1 MMDNKQEKEAKKMKR
16 KNYMKKIVTVLAV
29 ATMLMSS
36 LSACGKTEDT
46 TTDKPAA
53 EASVETEQTSEAAGT
68 ESVAETEA
76 VAATE
81 ENPEGEDN
89 RLEEGMTKV
98 YTLIDAYN
106 DLLSQHKY
114 AEDLLQAD
122 VETIDDAELGDLG
135 FVAADGNE
143 FVKVGGYYSVLIKYY
158 FDYVNNGI
166 KYGDGYSDFSELAA
180 SFPDEKSV
188 MESFG
193 FPYDPTDE
201 ESTTNDMIMY
211 EAVGVLP
218 FLASCEAVHGTDLV
232 ETTEYVMGDY
242 TSAYAIPLNCDGNTG
257 LTAVFDADGN
267 LMNICSSDDFDQYIS
282 SFPNGAS
289 E

>member
-1 MMDNKQEKEAKKMKR
+1 MKR

-29 ATMLMSS
+29 ATILMSS

-81 ENPEGEDN
+81 ENTEGEDN
-89 RLEEGMTKV
+89 RLEEGMTIV

-122 VETIDDAELGDLG
+122 VETLDDAELGNLG
-135 FVAADGNE
+135 LTTADGNE
-143 FVKVGGYYSVLIKYY
+143 IQTNYGYYSVLITYY
-158 FDYVNNGI
+158 YNYANNGI
-166 KYGDGYSDFSELAA
+166 KYGDGYLDFSELA
-180 SFPDEKSV
+180 SQIPDEKSI
-188 MESFG
+188 MAKYG
-193 FPYDPTDE
+193 FTDE
-201 ESTTNDMIMY
+201 GSNNTNTVIMY

>member
-1 MMDNKQEKEAKKMKR
+1 MKR

-81 ENPEGEDN
+81 ENTEGEDN

-122 VETIDDAELGDLG
+122 VETLDDAELGNLG
-135 FVAADGNE
+135 LTTADGNE
-143 FVKVGGYYSVLIKYY
+143 IQTNYGYYSVLITYY
-158 FDYVNNGI
+158 YNYANNGI
-166 KYGDGYSDFSELAA
+166 KYGDGYLDFSELA
-180 SFPDEKSV
+180 SQIPDEKSI
-188 MESFG
+188 MAKYG
-193 FPYDPTDE
+193 FTDE
-201 ESTTNDMIMY
+201 GSNNTNTVIMY

-242 TSAYAIPLNCDGNTG
+242 TSAYTIPLDCDGNTG

>member
-1 MMDNKQEKEAKKMKR
+1 MKR

-46 TTDKPAA
+46 TNDKPAA

-81 ENPEGEDN
+81 ENTEGEDN

-122 VETIDDAELGDLG
+122 VETLDDAELGNLG
-135 FVAADGNE
+135 FATADGNE
-143 FVKVGGYYSVLIKYY
+143 IQTKHGYYSILITYY

-166 KYGDGYSDFSELAA
+166 KYGDGYSDLSELA
-180 SFPDEKSV
+180 SQLPDTKSI
-188 MESFG
+188 MAKYG
-193 FPYDPTDE
+193 FTDKGE
-201 ESTTNDMIMY
+201 NNTNTIIMF

>member
-1 MMDNKQEKEAKKMKR
+1 MKR

-53 EASVETEQTSEAAGT
+53 EASVETEQTSEAGGT

-81 ENPEGEDN
+81 ENTEGEDN

-122 VETIDDAELGDLG
+122 LETEDDVELGNLG
-135 FVAADGNE
+135 LATADGNE
-143 FVKVGGYYSVLIKYY
+143 IQTVFGYYSVLITYY
-158 FDYVNNGI
+158 YDYVNNGI

-180 SFPDEKSV
+180 QLPDEKSV
-188 MESFG
+188 MAKYG
-193 FPYDPTDE
+193 FVDE
-201 ESTTNDMIMY
+201 GNNSENGIIMA
-211 EAVGVLP
+211 EAVRVLP

>member
-1 MMDNKQEKEAKKMKR
+1 
-16 KNYMKKIVTVLAV
+16 MKKIVTVLAV

-46 TTDKPAA
+46 TTDKPA
-53 EASVETEQTSEAAGT
+53 
-68 ESVAETEA
+68 
-76 VAATE
+76 TE
-81 ENPEGEDN
+81 ENTEGEDN

-122 VETIDDAELGDLG
+122 VESLDDAELGNLG
-135 FVAADGNE
+135 LTTADGNE
-143 FVKVGGYYSVLIKYY
+143 IQTSHGYYSVLITYY

-180 SFPDEKSV
+180 QLPDENSIKSKYGFV
-188 MESFG
+188 DEGESK
-193 FPYDPTDE
+193 
-201 ESTTNDMIMY
+201 TNKVIMF

>member
-1 MMDNKQEKEAKKMKR
+1 MKR

-53 EASVETEQTSEAAGT
+53 EASVETEQTSEAETAGT
-68 ESVAETEA
+68 ETVAETEA

-81 ENPEGEDN
+81 ENTEGEDN

-98 YTLIDAYN
+98 YTLMDAYN

-122 VETIDDAELGDLG
+122 VETLDDAELGNLG
-135 FVAADGNE
+135 LTTADGNE
-143 FVKVGGYYSVLIKYY
+143 IQTLGGYYCVLSKYY

-166 KYGDGYSDFSELAA
+166 KYGNGYSDFNKLSVQISNENEIVNIYGA
-180 SFPDEKSV
+180 SSGD
-188 MESFG
+188 
-193 FPYDPTDE
+193 
-201 ESTTNDMIMY
+201 TNTSIML
-211 EAVGVLP
+211 EAIRVLP

-267 LMNICSSDDFDQYIS
+267 LMNICSSDGFDQYIL
-282 SFPNGAS
+282 SFPDGNYS
-289 E
+289 NN

>member
-1 MMDNKQEKEAKKMKR
+1 MKR

-81 ENPEGEDN
+81 ENTEGEDN

-122 VETIDDAELGDLG
+122 VETLDDAELGNLG
-135 FVAADGNE
+135 LTTADGNE
-143 FVKVGGYYSVLIKYY
+143 IQTVGGYYCVLSKYY

-166 KYGDGYSDFSELAA
+166 KYGDGYSDFNELA
-180 SFPDEKSV
+180 KQ
-188 MESFG
+188 
-193 FPYDPTDE
+193 
-201 ESTTNDMIMY
+201 
-211 EAVGVLP
+211 
-218 FLASCEAVHGTDLV
+218 FLAL
-232 ETTEYVMGDY
+232 
-242 TSAYAIPLNCDGNTG
+242 
-257 LTAVFDADGN
+257 
-267 LMNICSSDDFDQYIS
+267 
-282 SFPNGAS
+282 
-289 E
+289 

>member
-1 MMDNKQEKEAKKMKR
+1 MKR

-122 VETIDDAELGDLG
+122 VESLDNAEFENLDFVNSNGDKIDTKYG
-135 FVAADGNE
+135 V
-143 FVKVGGYYSVLIKYY
+143 YCVLIKYY
-158 FDYVNNGI
+158 YDYVNNGI

-180 SFPDEKSV
+180 QLPDEKSI
-188 MESFG
+188 MAKQG
-193 FPYDPTDE
+193 FTDE
-201 ESTTNDMIMY
+201 GENKTNTIIMF

>member
-1 MMDNKQEKEAKKMKR
+1 MKR

-29 ATMLMSS
+29 AIMLMSS

-68 ESVAETEA
+68 ETEA

-81 ENPEGEDN
+81 ENTEGEDN

-122 VETIDDAELGDLG
+122 VETLDHAELGNLG

-143 FVKVGGYYSVLIKYY
+143 IQTDLGYYSVLITYY

-180 SFPDEKSV
+180 QIPDEKTI
-188 MESFG
+188 MAKYG
-193 FPYDPTDE
+193 FTDE
-201 ESTTNDMIMY
+201 GDNKTNKIIMF

-242 TSAYAIPLNCDGNTG
+242 TSAYTIPLNCDGNTG

-267 LMNICSSDDFDQYIS
+267 LMNICSSDDFDQYIL
-282 SFPNGAS
+282 SFPDGNYS
-289 E
+289 NN

>member
-1 MMDNKQEKEAKKMKR
+1 MKR

-68 ESVAETEA
+68 ETVAETEA

-81 ENPEGEDN
+81 ENTEGEDN

-122 VETIDDAELGDLG
+122 LETEDDAELGNLRLTT
-135 FVAADGNE
+135 ADGNE
-143 FVKVGGYYSVLIKYY
+143 IQTVFGYYSVLITYY

-180 SFPDEKSV
+180 QLPDENSIKSKYGFV
-188 MESFG
+188 DEGESK
-193 FPYDPTDE
+193 
-201 ESTTNDMIMY
+201 TNKVIMF

>member
-1 MMDNKQEKEAKKMKR
+1 MMDNKQEKEVKKMKR

-53 EASVETEQTSEAAGT
+53 EASVETEQTSEAETAGT
-68 ESVAETEA
+68 ETVAETEA

-81 ENPEGEDN
+81 ENTEGEDN
-89 RLEEGMTKV
+89 RLEEGMAKV

-114 AEDLLQAD
+114 TEDLLQAD
-122 VETIDDAELGDLG
+122 VETLDDAELGNLG
-135 FVAADGNE
+135 LTTADGNE
-143 FVKVGGYYSVLIKYY
+143 IQTLGGYYCVLSKYY

-166 KYGDGYSDFSELAA
+166 KYGNGYSDFNELSVQISNENEIVNIYGA
-180 SFPDEKSV
+180 SSGD
-188 MESFG
+188 
-193 FPYDPTDE
+193 
-201 ESTTNDMIMY
+201 TNTSIML
-211 EAVGVLP
+211 EAIRVLP
-218 FLASCEAVHGTDLV
+218 FLASCEAVHGTYLV

-242 TSAYAIPLNCDGNTG
+242 TSAYTIPLNCDGNTG

>member
-1 MMDNKQEKEAKKMKR
+1 MKR

-53 EASVETEQTSEAAGT
+53 EASVETEQTSEAGGT

-81 ENPEGEDN
+81 ENTEGEDN

-122 VETIDDAELGDLG
+122 LETEDDAELGNLG
-135 FVAADGNE
+135 LATADGNE
-143 FVKVGGYYSVLIKYY
+143 IQTDFGYYSVLITYY
-158 FDYVNNGI
+158 YDYVNNGI

-180 SFPDEKSV
+180 QLPDEKSV
-188 MESFG
+188 MAKYG
-193 FPYDPTDE
+193 FVDE
-201 ESTTNDMIMY
+201 GNNSENGIIMA
-211 EAVGVLP
+211 EAVRVLP

>member
-1 MMDNKQEKEAKKMKR
+1 MMDNQQEKEVKKMKR

-81 ENPEGEDN
+81 ENTEGEDN

-122 VETIDDAELGDLG
+122 VESLDDAELGNLG
-135 FVAADGNE
+135 LTTADGNE
-143 FVKVGGYYSVLIKYY
+143 IQTVFGYYSVLITYY
-158 FDYVNNGI
+158 FDYANNGI
-166 KYGDGYSDFSELAA
+166 KYGDGYSDFSELSAKI
-180 SFPDEKSV
+180 PDLKSI
-188 MESFG
+188 MTKYG
-193 FPYDPTDE
+193 FTDE
-201 ESTTNDMIMY
+201 GDNDTNEIILV
-211 EAVGVLP
+211 EAIRVLP

>member
-1 MMDNKQEKEAKKMKR
+1 MMDRKQEKEVKKMKR

-68 ESVAETEA
+68 ETEA

-81 ENPEGEDN
+81 ENTEGEDN

-122 VETIDDAELGDLG
+122 VETLDDAELGNLG
-135 FVAADGNE
+135 LTTADGNE
-143 FVKVGGYYSVLIKYY
+143 IQTLGGYYCVLSKYY

-166 KYGDGYSDFSELAA
+166 KYGNGYSDFNELSVQISNENEIVNIYGA
-180 SFPDEKSV
+180 SSGD
-188 MESFG
+188 
-193 FPYDPTDE
+193 
-201 ESTTNDMIMY
+201 TNTSIML
-211 EAVGVLP
+211 EAIRVLP

>member
-1 MMDNKQEKEAKKMKR
+1 MKR

-81 ENPEGEDN
+81 ENPGGEDN

-122 VETIDDAELGDLG
+122 VESLDNAEFENLDFVNSNGDKIDTKYG
-135 FVAADGNE
+135 V
-143 FVKVGGYYSVLIKYY
+143 YCVLIKYY
-158 FDYVNNGI
+158 YDYVNNGI

-180 SFPDEKSV
+180 QLPDEKSI
-188 MESFG
+188 MAKYG
-193 FPYDPTDE
+193 FTDE
-201 ESTTNDMIMY
+201 GENKTNTIIMF

-257 LTAVFDADGN
+257 LTVVFDADGN

>member
-1 MMDNKQEKEAKKMKR
+1 MKR

-53 EASVETEQTSEAAGT
+53 EASVETEQTSEAEAAGT
-68 ESVAETEA
+68 ETVAETEA

-81 ENPEGEDN
+81 ENTEGEDN
-89 RLEEGMTKV
+89 RLEEGMAKV

-122 VETIDDAELGDLG
+122 VETIDDAELGNLG
-135 FVAADGNE
+135 FVTADGNE
-143 FVKVGGYYSVLIKYY
+143 IQTVFGYYSVLITYY
-158 FDYVNNGI
+158 YDYVNNGI
-166 KYGDGYSDFSELAA
+166 KYGDGYSDFSELASQIPDAKSIMEKYGFVDEGDNDTNEIILVEAIRVA
-180 SFPDEKSV
+180 S
-188 MESFG
+188 
-193 FPYDPTDE
+193 
-201 ESTTNDMIMY
+201 
-211 EAVGVLP
+211 

>member
-1 MMDNKQEKEAKKMKR
+1 MDNQQEKEVKKMKR
-16 KNYMKKIVTVLAV
+16 KIYMKKIVTVLAV

-68 ESVAETEA
+68 ETVAETEA

-81 ENPEGEDN
+81 ENTEGEDN
-89 RLEEGMTKV
+89 RLEEGMEKV
-98 YTLIDAYN
+98 QLLVDAYH

-122 VETIDDAELGDLG
+122 VETLDDAELGNLG
-135 FVAADGNE
+135 FVTADGNE
-143 FVKVGGYYSVLIKYY
+143 IQTAGGYWCVLSKYY

-166 KYGDGYSDFSELAA
+166 KYGDGYSDFSELASQIPDAKSIMEKYGFVDEGDNDTNEIILVEAIRVA
-180 SFPDEKSV
+180 S
-188 MESFG
+188 
-193 FPYDPTDE
+193 
-201 ESTTNDMIMY
+201 
-211 EAVGVLP
+211 

-257 LTAVFDADGN
+257 LTAVFDAHGN
-267 LMNICSSDDFDQYIS
+267 LMNICSSDDFDQYIL
-282 SFPNGAS
+282 SFPDGNYS
-289 E
+289 NN

>member
-1 MMDNKQEKEAKKMKR
+1 MMDNKQEKEVKKMKR

-46 TTDKPAA
+46 TTDKPST

-81 ENPEGEDN
+81 ENTDGEDN

-122 VETIDDAELGDLG
+122 VETIDDAELGNLG
-135 FVAADGNE
+135 LTTADGNE
-143 FVKVGGYYSVLIKYY
+143 IQTDFGYYSVLITYY

-180 SFPDEKSV
+180 QIPDENSI
-188 MESFG
+188 MEKYG
-193 FPYDPTDE
+193 FVYGGDND
-201 ESTTNDMIMY
+201 TNGIILV
-211 EAVGVLP
+211 EAIRVLP

-257 LTAVFDADGN
+257 LTAVFDSDGN
-267 LMNICSSDDFDQYIS
+267 LMNICSSDDFEQYIS

>member
-1 MMDNKQEKEAKKMKR
+1 MKR

-68 ESVAETEA
+68 ETVAETEA

-81 ENPEGEDN
+81 ENTEGEDN
-89 RLEEGMTKV
+89 RLEDDMTKV

-114 AEDLLQAD
+114 AEDLRQAD
-122 VETIDDAELGDLG
+122 VESLDDAELGNLG
-135 FVAADGNE
+135 LTTADGNE
-143 FVKVGGYYSVLIKYY
+143 IQTLGGYYCVLSKYY

-166 KYGDGYSDFSELAA
+166 KYGDGYSDFNEL
-180 SFPDEKSV
+180 STQISNEDEIVNVYGTS
-188 MESFG
+188 SG
-193 FPYDPTDE
+193 D
-201 ESTTNDMIMY
+201 TNTSIML
-211 EAVGVLP
+211 EAVRVLP
-218 FLASCEAVHGTDLV
+218 FLASCEAVHGTD
-232 ETTEYVMGDY
+232 
-242 TSAYAIPLNCDGNTG
+242 
-257 LTAVFDADGN
+257 
-267 LMNICSSDDFDQYIS
+267 
-282 SFPNGAS
+282 FP
-289 E
+289 EITK

>member
-1 MMDNKQEKEAKKMKR
+1 MKR

-122 VETIDDAELGDLG
+122 VESLDNAEFENLDFVNSNGDKIDTKYG
-135 FVAADGNE
+135 V
-143 FVKVGGYYSVLIKYY
+143 YSVLITYY

-180 SFPDEKSV
+180 QLPDEKSI
-188 MESFG
+188 MAKYG
-193 FPYDPTDE
+193 FTDE
-201 ESTTNDMIMY
+201 GENKTNTIIMF

>member
-1 MMDNKQEKEAKKMKR
+1 MKR

-36 LSACGKTEDT
+36 LSACGKTEDA

-81 ENPEGEDN
+81 ENTEGEDN

-122 VETIDDAELGDLG
+122 VESLDDAELGNLG
-135 FVAADGNE
+135 FVTADGNE
-143 FVKVGGYYSVLIKYY
+143 IQTNYGYYSVLITYY
-158 FDYVNNGI
+158 YDYVNN
-166 KYGDGYSDFSELAA
+166 
-180 SFPDEKSV
+180 V
-188 MESFG
+188 
-193 FPYDPTDE
+193 
-201 ESTTNDMIMY
+201 
-211 EAVGVLP
+211 
-218 FLASCEAVHGTDLV
+218 
-232 ETTEYVMGDY
+232 
-242 TSAYAIPLNCDGNTG
+242 
-257 LTAVFDADGN
+257 
-267 LMNICSSDDFDQYIS
+267 NITVRRSR
-282 SFPNGAS
+282 
-289 E
+289 

>member
-1 MMDNKQEKEAKKMKR
+1 MKR

-68 ESVAETEA
+68 ETVAETEA

-81 ENPEGEDN
+81 ENTEGEDN
-89 RLEEGMTKV
+89 RLEEGMEKV

-106 DLLSQHKY
+106 DLLSQHKD

-122 VETIDDAELGDLG
+122 LETEDDAELGNLRLTT
-135 FVAADGNE
+135 ADGNE
-143 FVKVGGYYSVLIKYY
+143 IQTVFGYYSVLITYY
-158 FDYVNNGI
+158 FNYVNNGI
-166 KYGDGYSDFSELAA
+166 KYGDGYSDFNELAA
-180 SFPDEKSV
+180 QIPDEKSI
-188 MESFG
+188 MAKYG
-193 FPYDPTDE
+193 FVDE
-201 ESTTNDMIMY
+201 GNNSENGIIMA
-211 EAVGVLP
+211 EAVRVLP

>member
-1 MMDNKQEKEAKKMKR
+1 MMDKQQEKEVKKMKR

-81 ENPEGEDN
+81 ENTEGEDN

-122 VETIDDAELGDLG
+122 VETLDDAELGNLG
-135 FVAADGNE
+135 LTTADGNE
-143 FVKVGGYYSVLIKYY
+143 IQTVGGYYCVLSKYY

-166 KYGDGYSDFSELAA
+166 KYGDGYSDFNEL
-180 SFPDEKSV
+180 STQISNEDEIVNVYGTS
-188 MESFG
+188 SG
-193 FPYDPTDE
+193 D
-201 ESTTNDMIMY
+201 TNTSIML
-211 EAVGVLP
+211 EAVRVLP

-257 LTAVFDADGN
+257 LTAVFNADGN

>member
-1 MMDNKQEKEAKKMKR
+1 MKR

-81 ENPEGEDN
+81 ENTEGEDN

-122 VETIDDAELGDLG
+122 VESLDDAELGNLG
-135 FVAADGNE
+135 LTTADGNE
-143 FVKVGGYYSVLIKYY
+143 IQTSHGYYSVLITYY

-180 SFPDEKSV
+180 QLPDENSIKSKYGFV
-188 MESFG
+188 DEGESK
-193 FPYDPTDE
+193 
-201 ESTTNDMIMY
+201 TNKVIMF

-242 TSAYAIPLNCDGNTG
+242 TSAYAIPLDCDGNTG

>member
-1 MMDNKQEKEAKKMKR
+1 MKR

-53 EASVETEQTSEAAGT
+53 EASVETEQTSEAGGT

-81 ENPEGEDN
+81 ENTEGEDN

-122 VETIDDAELGDLG
+122 VESLDDAELGNLG
-135 FVAADGNE
+135 LVTADGNE
-143 FVKVGGYYSVLIKYY
+143 IQTVFGYYSVLITYY
-158 FDYVNNGI
+158 FDYANNGI
-166 KYGDGYSDFSELAA
+166 KYGDGYSDFSELSAKI
-180 SFPDEKSV
+180 PDLKSI
-188 MESFG
+188 MTKYG
-193 FPYDPTDE
+193 FTDE
-201 ESTTNDMIMY
+201 GDNDTNEIILV
-211 EAVGVLP
+211 EAIRVLP

-232 ETTEYVMGDY
+232 ETTEYVMSDY

>member
-1 MMDNKQEKEAKKMKR
+1 MKR

-68 ESVAETEA
+68 ETVAETEA

-81 ENPEGEDN
+81 ENTEGEDN
-89 RLEEGMTKV
+89 RLEEGMEKV

-122 VETIDDAELGDLG
+122 LETEDDAELGNLRLTT
-135 FVAADGNE
+135 ADGNE
-143 FVKVGGYYSVLIKYY
+143 IQTVFGYYSVLITYY
-158 FDYVNNGI
+158 FNYVNNGI
-166 KYGDGYSDFSELAA
+166 KYGDGYSDFNELAA
-180 SFPDEKSV
+180 QIPDEKSI
-188 MESFG
+188 MAKYG
-193 FPYDPTDE
+193 FVDE
-201 ESTTNDMIMY
+201 GNNSENGIIMA
-211 EAVGVLP
+211 EAVRVLP

-242 TSAYAIPLNCDGNTG
+242 TSAYTIPLNCDGNTG

>member
-1 MMDNKQEKEAKKMKR
+1 MKR
-16 KNYMKKIVTVLAV
+16 KIYMKKIVTVLAV

-68 ESVAETEA
+68 ETVAETEA

-81 ENPEGEDN
+81 ENTEGEDN
-89 RLEEGMTKV
+89 RLEEGMEKV
-98 YTLIDAYN
+98 QLLVDAYH

-122 VETIDDAELGDLG
+122 VETLDDAELGNLG
-135 FVAADGNE
+135 FVTADGNE
-143 FVKVGGYYSVLIKYY
+143 IQTAGGYWCVLSKYY

-166 KYGDGYSDFSELAA
+166 KYGDGYSDFSELASQIPDAKSIMEKYGFVDEGDNDTNEIILVEAIRVA
-180 SFPDEKSV
+180 S
-188 MESFG
+188 
-193 FPYDPTDE
+193 
-201 ESTTNDMIMY
+201 
-211 EAVGVLP
+211 

-257 LTAVFDADGN
+257 LTAVFDAHGN
-267 LMNICSSDDFDQYIS
+267 LMNICSSDDFDQYIL
-282 SFPNGAS
+282 SFPDGNYS
-289 E
+289 NN

>member
-1 MMDNKQEKEAKKMKR
+1 MDKQQEKEVKKMKR

-68 ESVAETEA
+68 ETVAETEA

-122 VETIDDAELGDLG
+122 VESLDNAEFENLDFVNSNGDKIDTKYG
-135 FVAADGNE
+135 V
-143 FVKVGGYYSVLIKYY
+143 YCVLIKYY
-158 FDYVNNGI
+158 YDYVNNGI

-180 SFPDEKSV
+180 QLPDEKSI
-188 MESFG
+188 MAKYG
-193 FPYDPTDE
+193 FTDE
-201 ESTTNDMIMY
+201 GENKTNTIIMF

>member
-1 MMDNKQEKEAKKMKR
+1 MKR

-53 EASVETEQTSEAAGT
+53 EASVETEQTSEVEAAGT
-68 ESVAETEA
+68 ETVAETEA

-81 ENPEGEDN
+81 ENTEGEDN

-122 VETIDDAELGDLG
+122 VETIDDAELGNLG
-135 FVAADGNE
+135 FVTADGNE
-143 FVKVGGYYSVLIKYY
+143 IQTLGGYYCVLSKYY

-166 KYGDGYSDFSELAA
+166 KYGNGYSDFNELSVQISNENEIVNIYGA
-180 SFPDEKSV
+180 SSGD
-188 MESFG
+188 
-193 FPYDPTDE
+193 
-201 ESTTNDMIMY
+201 TNTSIML
-211 EAVGVLP
+211 EAIRVLP

-267 LMNICSSDDFDQYIS
+267 LMNICSSDDFDQYIL
-282 SFPNGAS
+282 SFPDGNYS
-289 E
+289 NN

>member
-1 MMDNKQEKEAKKMKR
+1 MKR

-46 TTDKPAA
+46 ITDKPAA
-53 EASVETEQTSEAAGT
+53 EASVETEQTSEAGGT

-81 ENPEGEDN
+81 ENTEGEDN

-122 VETIDDAELGDLG
+122 VESLDDAELGNLG
-135 FVAADGNE
+135 LTTADGNE
-143 FVKVGGYYSVLIKYY
+143 IQTVFGYYSVLITYY
-158 FDYVNNGI
+158 FDYANNGI
-166 KYGDGYSDFSELAA
+166 KYGDGYSDFSELSAKI
-180 SFPDEKSV
+180 PDLKSI
-188 MESFG
+188 MTKYG
-193 FPYDPTDE
+193 FTDE
-201 ESTTNDMIMY
+201 GDNDTNEIILV
-211 EAVGVLP
+211 EAIRVLP

-257 LTAVFDADGN
+257 LTAVFDVDGN

>member
-1 MMDNKQEKEAKKMKR
+1 MKR

-29 ATMLMSS
+29 ATILMSS
-36 LSACGKTEDT
+36 LTACGKTEDT

-81 ENPEGEDN
+81 ENTEGEDN

-122 VETIDDAELGDLG
+122 VETLDDAELGNLG
-135 FVAADGNE
+135 LTTADGNE
-143 FVKVGGYYSVLIKYY
+143 IQTNYGYYSVLITYY
-158 FDYVNNGI
+158 YNYANNGI
-166 KYGDGYSDFSELAA
+166 KYGDGYLDFSELA
-180 SFPDEKSV
+180 SQIPDEKSI
-188 MESFG
+188 MAKYG
-193 FPYDPTDE
+193 FTDE
-201 ESTTNDMIMY
+201 GSNNTNTVIMY

>member
-1 MMDNKQEKEAKKMKR
+1 MDKQQEKEVKKMKR

-68 ESVAETEA
+68 ETVAETEA

-81 ENPEGEDN
+81 ENTEGEDN
-89 RLEEGMTKV
+89 RLEDDMTKV

-122 VETIDDAELGDLG
+122 VESLDDAELGNLG
-135 FVAADGNE
+135 LTTADGNE
-143 FVKVGGYYSVLIKYY
+143 IQTLGGYYCVLSKYY

-180 SFPDEKSV
+180 QIPDENSI
-188 MESFG
+188 MEKYG
-193 FPYDPTDE
+193 FVYGGDND
-201 ESTTNDMIMY
+201 TNGIILV
-211 EAVGVLP
+211 EAIRVLP

-242 TSAYAIPLNCDGNTG
+242 TSAYAIPLDCDGNTG

>member
-1 MMDNKQEKEAKKMKR
+1 MKR

-29 ATMLMSS
+29 ATILMSS

-81 ENPEGEDN
+81 ENTEGEDN

-122 VETIDDAELGDLG
+122 VETLDDAELGNLG
-135 FVAADGNE
+135 LTTADGNE
-143 FVKVGGYYSVLIKYY
+143 IQTNYGYYSVLITYY
-158 FDYVNNGI
+158 YNYANNGI
-166 KYGDGYSDFSELAA
+166 KYGDGYLDFSELA
-180 SFPDEKSV
+180 SQIPDEKSI
-188 MESFG
+188 MAKYG
-193 FPYDPTDE
+193 FTDE
-201 ESTTNDMIMY
+201 GSNNTNTVIMY

-242 TSAYAIPLNCDGNTG
+242 TSAYTIPLNCDGNTG

>member
-1 MMDNKQEKEAKKMKR
+1 MKR

-46 TTDKPAA
+46 TNDKPAA

-81 ENPEGEDN
+81 ENTEGEDN

-122 VETIDDAELGDLG
+122 VESLDNAELGNLG

-158 FDYVNNGI
+158 FDYVNNNI
-166 KYGDGYSDFSELAA
+166 KYGDGYSDFYELA
-180 SFPDEKSV
+180 SQIPNEKSV
-188 MESFG
+188 MELFG
-193 FPYDPTDE
+193 FPYDSTDE
-201 ESTTNDMIMY
+201 KSTTNDMIMY

>member
-1 MMDNKQEKEAKKMKR
+1 MKR

-53 EASVETEQTSEAAGT
+53 EASVETEQTSEAGGT

-81 ENPEGEDN
+81 ENTEGEDN

-122 VETIDDAELGDLG
+122 VESLDDAELGNLG
-135 FVAADGNE
+135 LVTADGNE
-143 FVKVGGYYSVLIKYY
+143 IQTVFGYYSVLITYY
-158 FDYVNNGI
+158 FDYANNGI
-166 KYGDGYSDFSELAA
+166 KYGDGYSDFSELSAKI
-180 SFPDEKSV
+180 PDLKSI
-188 MESFG
+188 MTKYG
-193 FPYDPTDE
+193 FTDE
-201 ESTTNDMIMY
+201 GDNDTNEIILV
-211 EAVGVLP
+211 EAIRVLP

>member
-1 MMDNKQEKEAKKMKR
+1 MKR

-53 EASVETEQTSEAAGT
+53 EASVETEQTSEAEAAGT
-68 ESVAETEA
+68 ETVAETEA
-76 VAATE
+76 VVATE
-81 ENPEGEDN
+81 ENTEGEDD
-89 RLEEGMTKV
+89 RLEEGMEKV
-98 YTLIDAYN
+98 QLLVDAYH

-122 VETIDDAELGDLG
+122 VESLDTAELENLK

-143 FVKVGGYYSVLIKYY
+143 FIKVGGYFAVLSKYY

-188 MESFG
+188 MLKYGYVYNEG
-193 FPYDPTDE
+193 E
-201 ESTTNDMIMY
+201 KENTNTVIMY
-211 EAVGVLP
+211 EAAGVLP

-242 TSAYAIPLNCDGNTG
+242 TSAYVIPLDCDGNTG

-282 SFPNGAS
+282 SFPNGVS